1 MPDGDAPR
9 SLRPDFRKGGG
20 LVPAIAQDA
29 GSGEV
34 LMVAYMNEESY
45 DLTLSTGEVHY
56 WSRSRTEIWHKGAT
70 SGNIQKVREIRLD
83 CDLDAVLVKIEQ
95 VGGAACHTGKRSCF
109 HYRNAGGD
117 LYDVL
122 P

>member
-9 SLRPDFRKGGG
+9 EMRPDFRKGGG

-29 GSGEV
+29 ETGDV

-56 WSRSRTEIWHKGAT
+56 WSRSRSEIWHKGAT

-83 CDLDAVLVKIEQ
+83 CDRDAVLVKIRQ

-109 HYRNAGGD
+109 HYLFAGGNT
-117 LYDVL
+117 YETL

>member
-9 SLRPDFRKGGG
+9 EMRPDFRKGGG
-20 LVPAIAQDA
+20 LIPAIAQDA
-29 GSGEV
+29 GTGEI
-34 LMVAYMNEESY
+34 LMLAFMNEESY

-56 WSRSRTEIWHKGAT
+56 WSRSRSEIWHKGAT
-70 SGNIQKVREIRLD
+70 SGHVQKVREIRLD
-83 CDLDAVLVKIEQ
+83 CDTDAVLIKIEQ
-95 VGGAACHTGKRSCF
+95 VGGVACHTGKRSCF

-117 LYDVL
+117 LYETL